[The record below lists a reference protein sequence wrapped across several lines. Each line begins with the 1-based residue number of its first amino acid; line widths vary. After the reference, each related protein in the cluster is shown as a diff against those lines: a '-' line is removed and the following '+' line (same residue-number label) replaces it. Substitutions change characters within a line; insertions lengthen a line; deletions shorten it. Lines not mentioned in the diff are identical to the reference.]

1 MNARD
6 SAKNTPLHWAAASG
20 GVDAAR
26 LLLDAGAD
34 LTLRGAGLTP
44 PAPPRCPPFPLR
56 VPLPYSLRRRR
67 SHASRRRRRPA
78 VTHRRSA
85 RSSPAP
91 GLRCGCMS
99 RDMQLGQLARSR
111 LPRGSGAPARGA
123 SARRPLTGS
132 RAWRAGRVAFLEL
145 LVSRGGNLDSQNDG
159 WPRLRARPQPRL
171 RPHALR
177 RAIKSAFRPRI
188 SAKSSDSATARAEGL
203 TARHMINLLVEQNPL
218 A

>member
-1 MNARD
+1 MLRGDLDGLGAAVKEAGADVNARD

-34 LTLRGAGLTP
+34 LTLRGAGGDQPLHI
-44 PAPPRCPPFPLR
+44 AAAHGPRP
-56 VPLPYSLRRRR
+56 
-67 SHASRRRRRPA
+67 RPA
-78 VTHRRSA
+78 CA
-85 RSSPAP
+85 AA
-91 GLRCGCMS
+91 
-99 RDMQLGQLARSR
+99 RDMQLEQLAGSR
-111 LPRGSGAPARGA
+111 LPRGSGAPARGT
-123 SARRPLTGS
+123 SARRPLTAS

-159 WPRLRARPQPRL
+159 WPRHRARPQPQL

-177 RAIKSAFRPRI
+177 RATESSSRPCI
-188 SAKSSDSATARAEGL
+188 SAESSNSTTARAEGL